1 MTPRP
6 EDHLWWL
13 ASRASGLIALGLM
26 TASVVIGLLM
36 AAKLSS
42 RPGLKVAMVKLH
54 EQLAVISLGAIG
66 LHAVTLLGDPWLRP
80 SLAGIFVPGAI
91 DYRPLFVA
99 SGIVGAYLAAALG
112 LTFYARKRLGSKRWR
127 NAHRFIIVAWG
138 LAVVHAVGA
147 GTDIG
152 LAAVR
157 WPLAIGVAGVAVLL
171 GLRILGSASSAQP
184 GNAQAKPAESP
195 GA

>member
-36 AAKLSS
+36 AAKLSR
-42 RPGLKVAMVKLH
+42 RPGLKAAMVKLH
-54 EQLAVISLGAIG
+54 EQLAVISLVAIG

-80 SLAGIFVPGAI
+80 TLAGIFVPGAI

-99 SGIVGAYLAAALG
+99 SGIAGAYLSAALG
-112 LTFYARKRLGSKRWR
+112 LTFYARKRLGNKRWR
-127 NAHRFIIVAWG
+127 NAHRFIIIAWG

-152 LAAVR
+152 PDATNSGR
-157 WPLAIGVAGVAVLL
+157 
-171 GLRILGSASSAQP
+171 
-184 GNAQAKPAESP
+184 
-195 GA
+195 